1 MPSKNTF
8 ATTRPDIWKFYV
20 WKPFLTPLLTW
31 DVQSKSSK
39 NLQHKVSLHQISRT
53 FNHHRFNCNCCGY
66 INNYIYMREK
76 YLLIDVDGIF
86 RYIWTRSDNVMI
98 SKYNPSYK
106 MIICSTPSRMV
117 RLYTTRLLTVWFH
130 LEMFTCFTYFSSS
143 WPR

>member
-1 MPSKNTF
+1 MWKLHVCVVLCVVLCFRTAPSGHNELETCS
-8 ATTRPDIWKFYV
+8 
-20 WKPFLTPLLTW
+20 
-31 DVQSKSSK
+31 QKSSK
-39 NLQHKVSLHQISRT
+39 NLQHKISLHQISRT
-53 FNHHRFNCNCCGY
+53 FNHNRFNCNCCGY